1 MTIEKQR
8 VQSATVKL
16 TRSPEAD
23 DERFS
28 PWHPA
33 HDPSGAGGTPEA
45 AEPGPTDPDR
55 LLVRS
60 VTYRWSV
67 SPSRERDRPRAQ
79 DSMHALHLVPARRR
93 GVEG

>member
-33 HDPSGAGGTPEA
+33 HDPSSAGGTPEA

-67 SPSRERDRPRAQ
+67 SSSRERDRPRAR
-79 DSMHALHLVPARRR
+79 DSMHALHLVPRAAA
-93 GVEG
+93 GC